1 MADSFKRSLNF
12 QRERTKNWLR
22 LVLTLK
28 RICVFIL
35 DSAWLWSHFKPENR
49 LGLKV
54 YFRLC
59 YQDLQISTDLFLATY
74 LGNGFGGRRLFL
86 SNL

>member
-28 RICVFIL
+28 RMCVFIL
-35 DSAWLWSHFKPENR
+35 DSARLWSHFKPENR
-49 LGLKV
+49 FGLKV
-54 YFRLC
+54 YFRL
-59 YQDLQISTDLFLATY
+59 LPGSSNINRFI
-74 LGNGFGGRRLFL
+74 F
-86 SNL
+86 SNLFGEWVGGGVCFCF